1 MYPWMRTWVPGR
13 HRALLGRL
21 LLQTQ
26 RSTAGSQC
34 ERQVTQLLVLL
45 RDEGPMRTNEC
56 IAVLDGE
63 DERWLTGRRSH
74 ALVDA
79 TLGEAFIRAWYDP
92 RTPLERESMRQVVD
106 RLEALESYIM
116 REFAV
121 DRPEETLE
129 RELLLHMGRGMEV
142 LRWDEK
148 KRQAPTIRKSAS
160 SSSSRYTAAS

>member
-1 MYPWMRTWVPGR
+1 MRALVPGR
-13 HRALLGRL
+13 HRALLGTM
-21 LLQTQ
+21 LLQTR
-26 RSTAGSQC
+26 RSTEGSQC

-45 RDEGPMRTNEC
+45 REEGPMRTNEC
-56 IAVLDGE
+56 VAVLDG

-79 TLGEAFIRAWYDP
+79 TLGEAFLRAWYDP

-106 RLEALESYIM
+106 RLEALESYIA

-121 DRPEETLE
+121 DSPAETLE

-148 KRQAPTIRKSAS
+148 KRQGPIRRKAS
-160 SSSSRYTAAS
+160 SSSSYVGAR